1 MTPPEGRPMQ
11 PGAATEVIRFSGF
24 TLDVSSGELKR
35 NGTQTYLRPKAQA
48 VLVPLA
54 RNKGRVISKD
64 ELMDTAWPGVF
75 VTEDSL
81 TQSIREVRESL
92 GDTGQTL
99 VRTISKRGYLLADE
113 TPLEEDNARFRWLS
127 CCGFATRPVI
137 IPRRC
142 SSTAWPRT
150 SSMVTPS
157 FARRLCSPASR
168 ASTSG
173 AKSRKI
179 GPWRAHAPRSRNGC
193 GWPRL
198 AVVDRERSSGHPQ
211 RGVPATQGLAPL

>member
-1 MTPPEGRPMQ
+1 MQ

-113 TPLEEDNARFRWLS
+113 TPLEEDDCTLPLVAVLRFRNETGDHTKTVLVD
-127 CCGFATRPVI
+127 GLAEDIIDDHAKFRTATVLARQSSFYL
-137 IPRRC
+137 RC
-142 SSTAWPRT
+142 EEPEDRA
-150 SSMVTPS
+150 V
-157 FARRLCSPASR
+157 ARSR
-168 ASTSG
+168 ASISE
-173 AKSRKI
+173 RM
-179 GPWRAHAPRSRNGC
+179 
-193 GWPRL
+193 RL
-198 AVVDRERSSGHPQ
+198 ASSG
-211 RGVPATQGLAPL
+211 GGGS